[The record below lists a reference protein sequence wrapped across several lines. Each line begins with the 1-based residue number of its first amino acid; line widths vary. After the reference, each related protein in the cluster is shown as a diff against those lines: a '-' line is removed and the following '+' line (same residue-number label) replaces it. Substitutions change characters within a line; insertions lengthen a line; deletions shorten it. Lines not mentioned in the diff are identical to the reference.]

1 MLLFR
6 SERMLRE
13 HYRCIDVVAA
23 VVTFFVA
30 VMVYTIFAIGII
42 YLATLVAYVVS
53 VLVKVRRTCTKCRAA
68 SVTQVVALG
77 IYVYK
82 TTVASVTF
90 SVLIA
95 IHVLVRSL

>member
-1 MLLFR
+1 MLGKL
-6 SERMLRE
+6 
-13 HYRCIDVVAA
+13 YRCIDRISA
-23 VVTFFVA
+23 VVTFSVA
-30 VMVYTIFAIGII
+30 IMVYTILAIGIVYI
-42 YLATLVAYVVS
+42 ATFVAYVVS

-68 SVTQVVALG
+68 SVAQVVALG

-82 TTVASVTF
+82 TTVTSVTF